1 MAERPPG
8 LAAGPRQL
16 GAESELQR
24 LPSSALPHV
33 SQAPAGG
40 GLGGPPR
47 KGLEDVGANV
57 PWLSCRPDWSFSIYE
72 VGRQGAVREAV
83 RDGN

>member
-8 LAAGPRQL
+8 LGAGPRQL
-16 GAESELQR
+16 GAESELQC
-24 LPSSALPHV
+24 LPFAVLPHV

-47 KGLEDVGANV
+47 KGLEGVGAKV
-57 PWLSCRPDWSFSIYE
+57 PWLPCRPDWNFSIYE
-72 VGRQGAVREAV
+72 VGRRGAGRGAV